1 MRESTRSTLEESSVN
16 PVKVKEASQTKVTDP
31 DALLTIDEL
40 CRKLKIKKSFL
51 YAPER
56 RKGPNAI
63 PCFRIGKY
71 LRYDM
76 QTVREWIARQSEVC
90 C

>member
-1 MRESTRSTLEESSVN
+1 MRESTMSTLEESSVN
-16 PVKVKEASQTKVTDP
+16 PVKVKDAAQTAVNDLDT
-31 DALLTIDEL
+31 LLTADEL
-40 CRKLKIKKSFL
+40 CLKLKIRKCFL

-63 PCFRIGKY
+63 PCIRIGKY

-76 QTVREWIARQSEVC
+76 QAVLQWITRQNEVC